1 MSNSAQSSAML
12 LVLFLCSSLVP
23 ILAAMLL
30 HVIEEAKKE
39 EEKKKEML
47 AETMASVS
55 LRLKRHLEG
64 KTPAGFSVSTRS
76 GKSMCGARLLL
87 FTTSIQRQTI

>member
-1 MSNSAQSSAML
+1 MSNPAQRSAMM
-12 LVLFLCSSLVP
+12 LVLFLCASLVP

-30 HVIEEAKKE
+30 RVIEEAKKE
-39 EEKKKEML
+39 EEEKKERL

-64 KTPAGFSVSTRS
+64 RT
-76 GKSMCGARLLL
+76 
-87 FTTSIQRQTI
+87 IQEGP